1 MLSNGENDDTVC
13 VWMYK
18 LVCNTKYD
26 TLSGVIRNRGGVTVY
41 VCSDNRQV
49 GQHDYDSDA

>member
-1 MLSNGENDDTVC
+1 MTQC